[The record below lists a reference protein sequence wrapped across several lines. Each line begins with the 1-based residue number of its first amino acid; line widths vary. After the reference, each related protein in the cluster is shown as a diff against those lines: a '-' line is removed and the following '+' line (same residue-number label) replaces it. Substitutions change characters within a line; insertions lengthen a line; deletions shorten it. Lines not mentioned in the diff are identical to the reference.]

1 MTGDQIKQKIE
12 RKQRRH
18 ERVRSKIHGTA
29 ERPRLSV
36 FRSHEHMYVQL
47 IDDGAGVTL
56 VGVTDAKKKETSK
69 QKKETK
75 TVVAHA
81 LGMKIAE
88 LAKKKGIEKVVFD
101 AGGNKFHGRTK
112 QVAEGAREAGLKF

>member
-1 MTGDQIKQKIE
+1 MTGDRQKQKIE

-18 ERVRSKIHGTA
+18 ERVRSRVKGTA
-29 ERPRLSV
+29 ARPRLSV
-36 FRSHEHMYVQL
+36 FRSHVHMYVQL
-47 IDDGAGVTL
+47 IDDTVGATL
-56 VGVTDAKKKETSK
+56 IGVTDAKKNEGAKR
-69 QKKETK
+69 KKETK

-101 AGGNKFHGRTK
+101 AGGNRFHGRTK